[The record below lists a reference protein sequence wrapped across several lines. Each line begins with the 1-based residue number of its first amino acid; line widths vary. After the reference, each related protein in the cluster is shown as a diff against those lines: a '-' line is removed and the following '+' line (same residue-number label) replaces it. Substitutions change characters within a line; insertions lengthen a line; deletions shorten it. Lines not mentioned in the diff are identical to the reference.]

1 MSKFPTEVIDL
12 PSKGLVYPKEH
23 PLSSGN
29 VELKYMTAK
38 EEDILT
44 SPNLIEKGI
53 VLDKLLES
61 LIVTEGVKLE
71 DFVIGDK
78 NALLVSTRILGYGKD
93 YPVMLNVDEE
103 VNIDLTTLKEIWIDE
118 KNLVEKNKNE
128 FNYTTP
134 IGKNKI
140 VFSILDG
147 YMEKQLD
154 ELNKAYEKAGQSRE
168 LTNRYKLIIKSV
180 DGKSER
186 KDIDDFVDNQFMAR
200 DSMAFREY
208 IKDVAPDIDFTTNI
222 KLSDGSEQEVTV
234 PMTVRFFWPNAEV

>member
-23 PLSSGN
+23 PLSSGQ
-29 VELKYMTAK
+29 VEIKYMTAK

-61 LIVTEGVKLE
+61 IIVTEGVKLD

-78 NALLVSTRILGYGKD
+78 NTLLVSARILGYGKD
-93 YPVMLNVDEE
+93 YPVNYNDEE
-103 VNIDLTTLKEIWIDE
+103 INIDLTTLKEIWINE
-118 KNLVEKNKNE
+118 KNLVEPHKNE
-128 FNYTTP
+128 FKFTTP
-134 IGKNKI
+134 ISKSQI

-147 YMEKQLD
+147 HMEKQLD
-154 ELNKAYEKAGQSRE
+154 DLNKAYEKAGQSRE

-200 DSMAFREY
+200 DSIAFRDY
-208 IKDVAPDIDFTTNI
+208 IADVAPDIDFTTKV
-222 KLSDGSEQEVTV
+222 KLADGSKQEVTV
-234 PMTVRFFWPNAEV
+234 PMTVRFFWPNATI

>member
-23 PLSSGN
+23 PLSSGQ
-29 VELKYMTAK
+29 VEIKYMTAK

-61 LIVTEGVKLE
+61 IIVTEGVKLD
-71 DFVIGDK
+71 DFIIGDK
-78 NALLVSTRILGYGKD
+78 NTLLVSARILGYGKD
-93 YPVMLNVDEE
+93 YPINYNDEE

-118 KNLVEKNKNE
+118 KNLVEPHKNE
-128 FNYTTP
+128 FKFTTP
-134 IGKNKI
+134 ISKSQI

-147 YMEKQLD
+147 HMEKQLED
-154 ELNKAYEKAGQSRE
+154 LNKAYEKAGQSRE

-180 DGKSER
+180 DGKTER
-186 KDIDDFVDNQFMAR
+186 GEIDDFVDNQFMAR
-200 DSMAFREY
+200 DSMAFRDY
-208 IKDVAPDIDFTTNI
+208 ITEVAPDIDFSTKI
-222 KLSDGSEQEVTV
+222 KLADGSEQEVTV
-234 PMTVRFFWPNAEV
+234 PMTVRFFWPNATI

>member
-23 PLSSGN
+23 PLSSGQ
-29 VELKYMTAK
+29 VEIKYMTAK

-61 LIVTEGVKLE
+61 IIVTEGVKLD

-78 NALLVSTRILGYGKD
+78 NTLLVSARILGYGKD
-93 YPVMLNVDEE
+93 YPVNYNDEE
-103 VNIDLTTLKEIWIDE
+103 INIDLTTLKEIWIDE
-118 KNLVEKNKNE
+118 KNLVEPHKNE
-128 FNYTTP
+128 FKFTTP
-134 IGKNKI
+134 ISKSQI

-147 YMEKQLD
+147 HMEKQLED
-154 ELNKAYEKAGQSRE
+154 LNKAYEKAGQSRE

-200 DSMAFREY
+200 DSIAFRDY
-208 IKDVAPDIDFTTNI
+208 IADVAPDIDFTTKV
-222 KLSDGSEQEVTV
+222 KLADGSKQEVTV
-234 PMTVRFFWPNAEV
+234 PMTVRFFWPNAAI

>member
-23 PLSSGN
+23 PLSSGQ
-29 VELKYMTAK
+29 VEIKYMTAK

-44 SPNLIEKGI
+44 SPNLIDKGI

-61 LIVTEGVKLE
+61 IIVTEGVKLE
-71 DFVIGDK
+71 DFIIGDK
-78 NALLVSTRILGYGKD
+78 NTLLVSARILGYGKD
-93 YPVMLNVDEE
+93 YPIQLGDEE
-103 VNIDLTTLKEIWIDE
+103 VNVDLTSLKEIWIDE
-118 KNLVEKNKNE
+118 KNLVEPHKNE

-134 IGKNKI
+134 KGKNKI

-147 YMEKQLD
+147 HMEKQLED
-154 ELNKAYEKAGQSRE
+154 LNKAYEKAGQSRE

-180 DGKSER
+180 DGKVQRGE
-186 KDIDDFVDNQFMAR
+186 IDDFVDNQFMAL

-208 IKDVAPDIDFTTNI
+208 IKEVSPDIDFTTQV
-222 KLSDGSEQEVTV
+222 KLADGSEQEVTV

>member
-71 DFVIGDK
+71 DFVVGDK
-78 NALLVSTRILGYGKD
+78 NALLVSARILGYGKD
-93 YPVMLNVDEE
+93 YPIMLNVDEE

>member
-23 PLSSGN
+23 PLSSGQ
-29 VELKYMTAK
+29 VEIKYMTAK

-61 LIVTEGVKLE
+61 IIVTEGVKLD
-71 DFVIGDK
+71 DFIIGDK
-78 NALLVSTRILGYGKD
+78 NTLLVSARILGYGKD
-93 YPVMLNVDEE
+93 YPVNYNDEE
-103 VNIDLTTLKEIWIDE
+103 INIDLTTLKEIWINE
-118 KNLVEKNKNE
+118 KNLVEPNKNA
-128 FNYTTP
+128 FKFTTP
-134 IGKNKI
+134 ISKSQI

-147 YMEKQLD
+147 HMEKQLED
-154 ELNKAYEKAGQSRE
+154 LNKAYEKAGQSRE

-186 KDIDDFVDNQFMAR
+186 KDIEDFVDNQFMAR
-200 DSMAFREY
+200 DSIAFRDY
-208 IKDVAPDIDFTTNI
+208 IADVAPDIDFTTKV
-222 KLSDGSEQEVTV
+222 KLADGSEQEVTV
-234 PMTVRFFWPNAEV
+234 PMTVRFFWPNAAI

>member
-23 PLSSGN
+23 PLSSGQ
-29 VELKYMTAK
+29 VEIKYMTAK

-61 LIVTEGVKLE
+61 IIVTEGVKLD
-71 DFVIGDK
+71 DFIIGDK
-78 NALLVSTRILGYGKD
+78 NTLLVSARILGYGKD
-93 YPVMLNVDEE
+93 YPVNYNDEE
-103 VNIDLTTLKEIWIDE
+103 INIDLTSLKEIWIDE
-118 KNLVEKNKNE
+118 KKLVEPHKNE
-128 FNYTTP
+128 FKFTTP
-134 IGKNKI
+134 ISKSQI

-147 YMEKQLD
+147 HMEKQLD
-154 ELNKAYEKAGQSRE
+154 DLNKAYEKAGQSRE

-180 DGKSER
+180 DGKTER
-186 KDIDDFVDNQFMAR
+186 GEIDDFIDNQFMAL

-208 IKDVAPDIDFTTNI
+208 IKEVSPDIDFTTQV
-222 KLSDGSEQEVTV
+222 KLEDGSEQEVTV

>member
-1 MSKFPTEVIDL
+1 MNKFPTEVIDL

-23 PLSSGN
+23 PLSSGQ
-29 VELKYMTAK
+29 VEIKYMTAK

-61 LIVTEGVKLE
+61 IIVTEGVKLD
-71 DFVIGDK
+71 DFVVGDK
-78 NALLVSTRILGYGKD
+78 NTLLVSARILGYGKD
-93 YPVMLNVDEE
+93 YPIMIADEE
-103 VNIDLTTLKEIWIDE
+103 VNVDLTSLKEIWIDE
-118 KNLVEKNKNE
+118 KHLVEKHKNE
-128 FNYTTP
+128 FKYTTP
-134 IGKNKI
+134 MGKNKI

-147 YMEKQLD
+147 HMEKQLED
-154 ELNKAYEKAGQSRE
+154 LNKAYEKAGQSRE

-180 DGKSER
+180 DGKTER

-200 DSMAFREY
+200 DSVAFRDY
-208 IKDVAPDIDFTTNI
+208 ISEVNPDIDFNTKV
-222 KLSDGSEQEVTV
+222 KLSDGFEQEVTV

>member
-23 PLSSGN
+23 PLSSGQ
-29 VELKYMTAK
+29 VEIKYMTAK

-61 LIVTEGVKLE
+61 IIVTEGVKLE

-78 NALLVSTRILGYGKD
+78 NTLLVSARILGYGKD
-93 YPVMLNVDEE
+93 YPIQIGDDE
-103 VNIDLTTLKEIWIDE
+103 VNIDLTSLKEVWIDE
-118 KNLVEKNKNE
+118 KHLVEKNKNE
-128 FNYTTP
+128 FKYTTP
-134 IGKNKI
+134 IGKNEI
-140 VFSILDG
+140 TFSVLDG
-147 YMEKQLD
+147 HMEKQLED
-154 ELNKAYEKAGQSRE
+154 LNKAYAKAGQSRE

-180 DGKSER
+180 DGKTERSE
-186 KDIDDFVDNQFMAR
+186 IDDFVDNQFMAR
-200 DSMAFREY
+200 DSMSFREY
-208 IKDVAPDIDFTTNI
+208 IAKINPDIDFTSNI

-234 PMTVRFFWPNAEV
+234 PMTVRFFWPNAQI

>member
-23 PLSSGN
+23 PLSSGQ
-29 VELKYMTAK
+29 VEIKYMTAK

-61 LIVTEGVKLE
+61 IIVTEGVKLE

-78 NALLVSTRILGYGKD
+78 NTLLVSARILGYGKD
-93 YPVMLNVDEE
+93 YPIMVADEE
-103 VNIDLTTLKEIWIDE
+103 VSVNLTSLKEIWLDE
-118 KNLVEKNKNE
+118 KNLVEKHKNE
-128 FNYTTP
+128 FKYTTP
-134 IGKNKI
+134 VGKNKI

-147 YMEKQLD
+147 HMEKQLED
-154 ELNKAYEKAGQSRE
+154 LNKAYEKAGQSRE

-180 DGKSER
+180 DGKSET
-186 KDIDDFVDNQFMAR
+186 KDIDDFVDNKFMAR
-200 DSMAFREY
+200 DSVAFRDY
-208 IKDVAPDIDFTTNI
+208 ISEINPDIDFTAKV
-222 KLSDGSEQEVTV
+222 KLSDGFEQEVTV
-234 PMTVRFFWPNAEV
+234 PMTVRFFWPNATI

>member
-29 VELKYMTAK
+29 VEIKYMTAK

-61 LIVTEGVKLE
+61 IIVTEGVKLE

-78 NALLVSTRILGYGKD
+78 NTLLVSARILGYGKD
-93 YPVMLNVDEE
+93 YPIMIADEE
-103 VNIDLTTLKEIWIDE
+103 VNVDLTTLKEVWLDE

-128 FNYTTP
+128 FKFKTP
-134 IGKNKI
+134 IGKNEI
-140 VFSILDG
+140 TFSILDG
-147 YMEKQLD
+147 HMEKKLED
-154 ELNKAYEKAGQSRE
+154 LNKAYEKAGQSRE

-180 DGKSER
+180 DGKTER
-186 KDIDDFVDNQFMAR
+186 GDIDDFVDNLFMAR

-208 IKDVAPDIDFTTNI
+208 INDINPDIDFTAKV
-222 KLSDGSEQEVTV
+222 KLSDGFEQEVTV
-234 PMTVRFFWPNAEV
+234 PMTVRFFWPNSQV

>member
-23 PLSSGN
+23 PLSSGQ
-29 VELKYMTAK
+29 VEIKYMTAK

-44 SPNLIEKGI
+44 SPNLIDKGI

-61 LIVTEGVKLE
+61 IIVTEGVKLE
-71 DFVIGDK
+71 DFIVGDK
-78 NALLVSTRILGYGKD
+78 NTLLVSARILGYGKD
-93 YPVMLNVDEE
+93 YPIQLGDEE
-103 VNIDLTTLKEIWIDE
+103 VNVDLTSLKEIWIDE
-118 KNLVEKNKNE
+118 KNLVEPHKNE

-134 IGKNKI
+134 KGKNKI

-147 YMEKQLD
+147 HMEKQLED
-154 ELNKAYEKAGQSRE
+154 LNKAYEKAGQSRE

-180 DGKSER
+180 DGKVQRGE
-186 KDIDDFVDNQFMAR
+186 IDDFVDNQFMAL

-208 IKDVAPDIDFTTNI
+208 IKEVSPDIDFTTQV
-222 KLSDGSEQEVTV
+222 KLADGSEQEVTV

>member
-23 PLSSGN
+23 PLSSGK

-61 LIVTEGVKLE
+61 IIVTEGVKLE
-71 DFVIGDK
+71 DFVVGDK
-78 NALLVSTRILGYGKD
+78 NTLLVSARILGYGKD
-93 YPVMLNVDEE
+93 YPITFGDEE
-103 VNIDLTTLKEIWIDE
+103 VNVDLTSLKEIWIDE
-118 KNLVEKNKNE
+118 KNLVEPHKNE
-128 FNYTTP
+128 FKYTTP
-134 IGKNKI
+134 ISKSQI

-147 YMEKQLD
+147 HMEKQLD
-154 ELNKAYEKAGQSRE
+154 DLNKAYEKAGQSRE

-180 DGKSER
+180 DGKTER
-186 KDIDDFVDNQFMAR
+186 GEIDDFVDNQFMAR

-208 IKDVAPDIDFTTNI
+208 IKDVAPDIDFTTNV

>member
-78 NALLVSTRILGYGKD
+78 NALLVSARILGYGKD
-93 YPVMLNVDEE
+93 YPIMLNVDEE

>member
-23 PLSSGN
+23 PLSSGQ

-61 LIVTEGVKLE
+61 IIVTEGVKLE
-71 DFVIGDK
+71 DFVVGDK
-78 NALLVSTRILGYGKD
+78 NTLLVSARILGYGKD
-93 YPVMLNVDEE
+93 YPIMLNADEE
-103 VNIDLTTLKEIWIDE
+103 VNVDLTKLKEVWLDE
-118 KNLVEKNKNE
+118 KNLVEPHKNE
-128 FNYTTP
+128 FKYTTP
-134 IGKNKI
+134 MSKSQI

-147 YMEKQLD
+147 HMEKQLED
-154 ELNKAYEKAGQSRE
+154 LNKAYEKAGQSRE

-208 IKDVAPDIDFTTNI
+208 IKDVAPDIDFTTNV

>member
-23 PLSSGN
+23 PLSSGQ

-61 LIVTEGVKLE
+61 IIVTEGVKLE
-71 DFVIGDK
+71 DFVVGDK
-78 NALLVSTRILGYGKD
+78 NTLLVSARILGYGKD
-93 YPVMLNVDEE
+93 YPITFGDEE
-103 VNIDLTTLKEIWIDE
+103 VNVDLTSLKEIWIDE
-118 KNLVEKNKNE
+118 KNLVEPHKNE

-134 IGKNKI
+134 KGKNKI

-147 YMEKQLD
+147 HMEKQLED
-154 ELNKAYEKAGQSRE
+154 LNKAYEKAGQSRE

-180 DGKSER
+180 DGKVQRGE
-186 KDIDDFVDNQFMAR
+186 IDDFVDNQFMAL

-208 IKDVAPDIDFTTNI
+208 IKEVSPDIDFTTQV
-222 KLSDGSEQEVTV
+222 KLADGSEQEVTV

>member
-23 PLSSGN
+23 PLSSGQ
-29 VELKYMTAK
+29 VEIKYMTAK

-61 LIVTEGVKLE
+61 IIVTEGVKLD
-71 DFVIGDK
+71 DFIIGDK
-78 NALLVSTRILGYGKD
+78 NTLLVSARILGYGKD
-93 YPVMLNVDEE
+93 YPVNYNDEE
-103 VNIDLTTLKEIWIDE
+103 INIDLTTLKEIWIDK
-118 KNLVEKNKNE
+118 KNLVEPNKNE
-128 FNYTTP
+128 FKFTTP
-134 IGKNKI
+134 ISKSQI

-147 YMEKQLD
+147 HMEKQLD
-154 ELNKAYEKAGQSRE
+154 DLNKAYEKAGQSRE

-200 DSMAFREY
+200 DSIAFRDY
-208 IKDVAPDIDFTTNI
+208 IADVAPDIDFTTKV
-222 KLSDGSEQEVTV
+222 KLADGTEQEVTV
-234 PMTVRFFWPNAEV
+234 PMTVRFFWPNATI

>member
-23 PLSSGN
+23 PLSSGQ
-29 VELKYMTAK
+29 VEIKYMTAK

-61 LIVTEGVKLE
+61 IIVTEGVKLE

-78 NALLVSTRILGYGKD
+78 NTLLVSARILGYGKD
-93 YPVMLNVDEE
+93 YPIMVADEE
-103 VNIDLTTLKEIWIDE
+103 VSVDLTSLKEIWLDE
-118 KNLVEKNKNE
+118 KNLVEKHKNE
-128 FNYTTP
+128 FKYTTP
-134 IGKNKI
+134 VGKNKI

-147 YMEKQLD
+147 HMEKQLED
-154 ELNKAYEKAGQSRE
+154 LNKAYEKAGQSRE

-180 DGKSER
+180 DGKSET
-186 KDIDDFVDNQFMAR
+186 KDIDDFVDNKFMAR
-200 DSMAFREY
+200 DSVAFRDY
-208 IKDVAPDIDFTTNI
+208 ISEINPDIDFTAKV
-222 KLSDGSEQEVTV
+222 KLSDGFEQEVTV
-234 PMTVRFFWPNAEV
+234 PMTVRFFWPNATI

>member
-23 PLSSGN
+23 PLSSGQ
-29 VELKYMTAK
+29 VEIKYMTAK

-61 LIVTEGVKLE
+61 IIVTEGVKLE
-71 DFVIGDK
+71 DFVVGDK
-78 NALLVSTRILGYGKD
+78 NTLLVSARILGYGKD
-93 YPVMLNVDEE
+93 YPITFGDEE
-103 VNIDLTTLKEIWIDE
+103 VNVDLTSLKEIWIDE
-118 KNLVEKNKNE
+118 KNLVEPHKNE
-128 FNYTTP
+128 FKYTTP
-134 IGKNKI
+134 MSKSQI

-147 YMEKQLD
+147 HMEKQLED
-154 ELNKAYEKAGQSRE
+154 LNKAYEKAGQSRE

-208 IKDVAPDIDFTTNI
+208 IKDVAPDIDFTTNV

>member
-23 PLSSGN
+23 PLSSGQ

-61 LIVTEGVKLE
+61 IIVTEGVKLE
-71 DFVIGDK
+71 DFVVGDK
-78 NALLVSTRILGYGKD
+78 NTLLVSARILGYGKD
-93 YPVMLNVDEE
+93 YPITFGDEE
-103 VNIDLTTLKEIWIDE
+103 VNVDLTSLKEIWIDE
-118 KNLVEKNKNE
+118 KNLVEPHKNE
-128 FNYTTP
+128 FKYTTP
-134 IGKNKI
+134 MSKSQI

-147 YMEKQLD
+147 HMEKQLED
-154 ELNKAYEKAGQSRE
+154 LNKAYEKAGQSRE

-208 IKDVAPDIDFTTNI
+208 IKDVAPDIDFKTNV

>member
-23 PLSSGN
+23 PLSSGQ
-29 VELKYMTAK
+29 VEIKYMTAK

-61 LIVTEGVKLE
+61 IIVTEGVKLD
-71 DFVIGDK
+71 DFIIGDK
-78 NALLVSTRILGYGKD
+78 NTLLVSARILGYGKD
-93 YPVMLNVDEE
+93 YPITFGDEE
-103 VNIDLTTLKEIWIDE
+103 VNVDLTSLKEIWIDE
-118 KNLVEKNKNE
+118 KNLVEPHKNE
-128 FNYTTP
+128 FKYTTP
-134 IGKNKI
+134 MSKSQI

-147 YMEKQLD
+147 HMEKQLED
-154 ELNKAYEKAGQSRE
+154 LNKAYEKAGQSRE

-208 IKDVAPDIDFTTNI
+208 IKDVAPDIDFTTNV